1 MLISC
6 ERMECSWKT
15 LGQGFSQLSRTQVL
29 PKGEIPHTRHVRGS
43 NFVLMGVFE
52 DRLPGRAI
60 VICVIDNL
68 VKVAASPGL
77 LLSSMAGIIVCH
89 LQLDMGMSFSPTL
102 H

>member
-1 MLISC
+1 MGKASASFQC
-6 ERMECSWKT
+6 
-15 LGQGFSQLSRTQVL
+15 TQVL

-52 DRLPGRAI
+52 DRLPARAI

-77 LLSSMAGIIVCH
+77 LLSSMAGVSVCH
-89 LQLDMGMSFSPTL
+89 LQLDIGMSFSPTL
-102 H
+102 HRWPQVNR